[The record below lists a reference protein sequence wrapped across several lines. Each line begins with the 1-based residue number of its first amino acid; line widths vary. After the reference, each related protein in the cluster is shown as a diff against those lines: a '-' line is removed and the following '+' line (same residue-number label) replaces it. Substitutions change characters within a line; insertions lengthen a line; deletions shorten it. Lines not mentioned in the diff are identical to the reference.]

1 MLKMPASALAAEF
14 ASNLIKE
21 TSGLRQ
27 DRSILGGRKIA
38 EKLFLFLTQLAGNL
52 DEDLHQLIA
61 GALAA
66 QIGQTLAAQLENFPV
81 LRAGRNFHLLPAIE
95 RRHGDL
101 RAQ

>member
-1 MLKMPASALAAEF
+1 MLKMPASAISAEF

-21 TSGLRQ
+21 TPRVRQ
-27 DRSILGGRKIA
+27 HRSILGGRKVA

-52 DEDLHQLIA
+52 DKDLHQLIA
-61 GALAA
+61 RALAA

-81 LRAGRNFHLLPAIE
+81 LRAGRNLHLLPAIE

-101 RAQ
+101 GAQ